1 MRKINVVFLSMVL
14 FFLSMVLFFTGVGTA
29 AADRPVHFGVLAKR
43 GTEKALQQWGATG
56 EYLSRRLHRE
66 VRIVPLKFVEIEP
79 ALKNQEIDFL
89 LANSAFFAGF
99 QDEYNLKAIVTMLNK
114 NGIVAL
120 DKFGGV
126 IFTRKDSRI
135 HRLRDIK
142 GKHFMCVKFSSFGG
156 AHMAMRLIKE
166 SGIDIEK
173 DCASFTEG
181 GTHDNVVMAVLKGRT
196 DVGTV
201 RSDTLERMAAEGKIS
216 MDSFKIINEVKDGF
230 QFKHSTR
237 LYPEWPV
244 AACQNA
250 DPKVVKEVAK
260 ALMLLKSTDPA
271 MVDAKVYAWNFP
283 ADYNDVKVCLRIIGR
298 LK

>member
-1 MRKINVVFLSMVL
+1 MKKINIIFLSML
-14 FFLSMVLFFTGVGTA
+14 LFLSGVVTA
-29 AADRPVHFGVLAKR
+29 VAESPVRFGVLAKR
-43 GTEKALQQWGATG
+43 GTEKALQQWGPTG
-56 EYLSRRLHRE
+56 EYLSKRLNRE
-66 VRIVPLKFVEIEP
+66 VLIVPLKFVEIEP
-79 ALKNQEIDFL
+79 ALKNQSIDFL
-89 LANSAFFAGF
+89 LANSAFFAEF

-114 NGIVAL
+114 NGIVAM

-126 IFTRKDSRI
+126 IFTRNDSRV
-135 HRLRDIK
+135 HRLQDIK
-142 GKHFMCVKFSSFGG
+142 GKSFMCVKFSSFGG

-166 SGIDIEK
+166 SGIDINK
-173 DCASFTEG
+173 DCSSFTEG

-196 DVGTV
+196 EVGTV

-216 MDSFKIINEVKDGF
+216 LNSFKIINEVKDGF

-260 ALMLLKSTDPA
+260 ALMLLRSTDPA
-271 MVDAKVYAWNFP
+271 MVAAKVYAWNFP
-283 ADYNDVKVCLRIIGR
+283 ADYNDVKACLRVIGR
-298 LK
+298 IK